1 MKDIGEFERILLYV
15 ITNEPGLIRRVS
27 MHCYAV
33 SSLDEF
39 SGLREQI
46 RSITL
51 KLCPDRGDLLFVALN
66 EAVNNALFHGNDGDC
81 QKRVEIIL
89 SLENNQVSICIRD
102 QGRGFDYRNQQVE
115 DELDEHGRGL
125 AIMQYCADSIEFNKD
140 GNEIILRKN
149 IN

>member
-1 MKDIGEFERILLYV
+1 
-15 ITNEPGLIRRVS
+15 

-33 SSLDEF
+33 SSLAEF
-39 SGLREQI
+39 SGVREQI

-66 EAVNNALFHGNDGDC
+66 EAVNNALFHGNGGDSK
-81 QKRVEIIL
+81 KRVEIIL

-102 QGRGFDYRNQQVE
+102 QGRGFDYRNRQAE
-115 DELDEHGRGL
+115 EELDEHGRGL

>member
-1 MKDIGEFERILLYV
+1 
-15 ITNEPGLIRRVS
+15 
-27 MHCYAV
+27 MHSYAV

-39 SGLREQI
+39 SGVREQI

-66 EAVNNALFHGNDGDC
+66 EAVNNALFHGNDGDSKKC
-81 QKRVEIIL
+81 VEIIL
-89 SLENNQVSICIRD
+89 TLEDNQVCICIRD
-102 QGRGFDYRNQQVE
+102 QGRGFDYRNRQAVDE
-115 DELDEHGRGL
+115 ELDEHGRGL
-125 AIMQYCADSIEFNKD
+125 AIMQYCADVIEFNED

>member
-1 MKDIGEFERILLYV
+1 
-15 ITNEPGLIRRVS
+15 

-39 SGLREQI
+39 SGVREQI

-51 KLCPDRGDLLFVALN
+51 KLCPDRGELLFVALN
-66 EAVNNALFHGNDGDC
+66 EAVNNALFHGNDGDN
-81 QKRVEIIL
+81 KKLVEIIL
-89 SLENNQVSICIRD
+89 TLEDNQVCICIRD
-102 QGRGFDYRNQQVE
+102 QGRGFNYRTRQAANE
-115 DELDEHGRGL
+115 ELHDHGRGL
-125 AIMQYCADSIEFNKD
+125 AIMQYCADVIEFNED